1 MIPENRHIIDV
12 RMNKNDLE
20 ILVRGSEEIIPEDSF
35 LEKINGKKK
44 LRVKAGF
51 DPTSPDLH
59 LGHTVLLNKMK
70 LFQDFG
76 HEVIFLIGDFTGL
89 VGDPSGVNETRP
101 VLTEDQL
108 KENAETYKAQ
118 VFKILDP
125 KKTEVRFNS
134 EWMNKVHPSE
144 FIKLLSS
151 YTVAR
156 MLERDD
162 FAKRYK
168 SQQPISIHEFLYPIL
183 QGYDSVELKADIELG
198 GTDQKFNLLLGR
210 EVQKHYGVNQQT
222 IFTVPLLEGL
232 DGVKKMSKSLHNYVA
247 LEDKPDEMFGKL
259 MSISDELMW
268 RYFSLLSFKSSKDIE
283 KLKIAEKEGENP
295 RDIKFLLA
303 EEIVDRFNE
312 GQGKKSKENF
322 IERFQKGNTPENV
335 ENKLIDIEGESEL
348 LTRILKDCDLL
359 KSTSE
364 GMRLIKQGGIKV
376 DGKKI
381 SDDKYKLQKGKESLV
396 QVGKKKIAK
405 IIVN

>member
-1 MIPENRHIIDV
+1 MSKEN
-12 RMNKNDLE
+12 LE
-20 ILVRGSEEIIPEDSF
+20 ILTRGAEEIIPEESF
-35 LEKINGKKK
+35 LKQIKSKKK

-70 LFQDFG
+70 IFQDLG

-101 VLTEDQL
+101 VLTKEQL
-108 KENAETYKAQ
+108 DKNAETYKEQ

-134 EWMNKVHPSE
+134 EWMQNVDPSE
-144 FIKLLSS
+144 FIKMLSS

-162 FAKRYK
+162 FSKRYK

-183 QGYDSVELKADIELG
+183 QGFDSVKLEADIELG

-210 EVQKHYGVNQQT
+210 EVQKHYGQEQQS
-222 IFTVPLLEGL
+222 ILTVPLLEGL
-232 DGVKKMSKSLHNYVA
+232 DGVKKMSKSLGNYIA
-247 LEDKPDEMFGKL
+247 LEDSPDDMFGKV
-259 MSISDELMW
+259 MSISDDLMW
-268 RYFSLLSFKSSKDIE
+268 RYFSLLSFKSSEQISDYKRDIE
-283 KLKIAEKEGENP
+283 EGSNP
-295 RDIKFLLA
+295 RDTKFLLA
-303 EEIVDRFNE
+303 EEIVDRFHE
-312 GQGKKSKENF
+312 GSGQKSKENF
-322 IERFQKGNTPENV
+322 INRFQKGNISQDLEEVVVT
-335 ENKLIDIEGESEL
+335 IESESEL
-348 LTRILKDCDLL
+348 LTRILKESNLL

-364 GMRLIKQGGIKV
+364 ALRLIKQSAIKV
-376 DGKKI
+376 NDEKVSDTKFMLKKGT
-381 SDDKYKLQKGKESLV
+381 SNLV
-396 QVGKKKIAK
+396 LVGKKKAAK

>member
-1 MIPENRHIIDV
+1 MSKEN
-12 RMNKNDLE
+12 LE
-20 ILVRGSEEIIPEDSF
+20 ILTRGAEEIIPEESF
-35 LEKINGKKK
+35 LKQIKSKKK

-70 LFQDFG
+70 IFQDLG

-101 VLTEDQL
+101 VLTKEQL
-108 KENAETYKAQ
+108 DKNAETYKEQ

-134 EWMNKVHPSE
+134 EWMQNVDPTE
-144 FIKLLSS
+144 FIKMLSS

-162 FAKRYK
+162 FSKRYK

-183 QGYDSVELKADIELG
+183 QGFDSVKLEADIELG

-210 EVQKHYGVNQQT
+210 EVQKHYGQEQQS
-222 IFTVPLLEGL
+222 ILTVPLLEGL
-232 DGVKKMSKSLHNYVA
+232 DGVKKMSKSLGNYIA
-247 LEDKPDEMFGKL
+247 LEDSPDDMFGKV
-259 MSISDELMW
+259 MSISDDLMW
-268 RYFSLLSFKSSKDIE
+268 RYFSLLSFKSSEQISDYKRDIE
-283 KLKIAEKEGENP
+283 EGSNP
-295 RDIKFLLA
+295 RDTKFLLA
-303 EEIVDRFNE
+303 EEIVDRFHE
-312 GQGKKSKENF
+312 GLGKKSKENF
-322 IERFQKGNTPENV
+322 INRFQKGNISQDLEEVVVT
-335 ENKLIDIEGESEL
+335 IESESEL
-348 LTRILKDCDLL
+348 LTRILRESNLL

-364 GMRLIKQGGIKV
+364 ALRLIKQSAIKV
-376 DGKKI
+376 NDEKVSDTKFMLKKGT
-381 SDDKYKLQKGKESLV
+381 SNLV
-396 QVGKKKIAK
+396 LVGKKKAAK

>member
-1 MIPENRHIIDV
+1 MSKEN
-12 RMNKNDLE
+12 LE
-20 ILVRGSEEIIPEDSF
+20 ILTRGAEEIIPEESF
-35 LEKINGKKK
+35 LKQIKSKKK

-70 LFQDFG
+70 IFQDLG

-101 VLTEDQL
+101 VLTKEQL
-108 KENAETYKAQ
+108 DKNAETYKEQ

-134 EWMNKVHPSE
+134 EWMQSVDPSE
-144 FIKLLSS
+144 FIKMLSS

-162 FAKRYK
+162 FSKRYK

-183 QGYDSVELKADIELG
+183 QGFDSVKLEADIELG

-210 EVQKHYGVNQQT
+210 EVQKHYGQEQQS
-222 IFTVPLLEGL
+222 ILTVPLLEGL
-232 DGVKKMSKSLHNYVA
+232 DGVKKMSKSLGNYIA
-247 LEDKPDEMFGKL
+247 LEDSPDDMFGKV
-259 MSISDELMW
+259 MSISDDLMW
-268 RYFSLLSFKSSKDIE
+268 RYFSLLSFKSSEQISEYKRDIE
-283 KLKIAEKEGENP
+283 EGSNP
-295 RDIKFLLA
+295 RDTKFLLA
-303 EEIVDRFNE
+303 EEIVDRFHE
-312 GQGKKSKENF
+312 GLGKKSKENF
-322 IERFQKGNTPENV
+322 INRFQKGNISQALEEVVVT
-335 ENKLIDIEGESEL
+335 IESESEL
-348 LTRILKDCDLL
+348 LTRILKESNLL

-364 GMRLIKQGGIKV
+364 ALRLIKQSAIKV
-376 DGKKI
+376 NDEKVSDTKFMLKKGT
-381 SDDKYKLQKGKESLV
+381 SNLV
-396 QVGKKKIAK
+396 LVGKKKAAK

>member
-1 MIPENRHIIDV
+1 MSKEN
-12 RMNKNDLE
+12 LE
-20 ILVRGSEEIIPEDSF
+20 ILTRGAEEIIPEESF
-35 LEKINGKKK
+35 LKQIKSKKK

-70 LFQDFG
+70 IFQDLG

-101 VLTEDQL
+101 VLTKEQL
-108 KENAETYKAQ
+108 DKNAETYKEQ

-134 EWMNKVHPSE
+134 EWMQDVDPSE
-144 FIKLLSS
+144 FIKMLSS

-162 FAKRYK
+162 FSKRYK

-183 QGYDSVELKADIELG
+183 QGFDSVKLEADIELG

-210 EVQKHYGVNQQT
+210 EVQKHYGQEQQS
-222 IFTVPLLEGL
+222 ILTVPLLEGL
-232 DGVKKMSKSLHNYVA
+232 DGVKKMSKSLGNYIA
-247 LEDKPDEMFGKL
+247 LEDSPDDMFGKV
-259 MSISDELMW
+259 MSISDDLMW
-268 RYFSLLSFKSSKDIE
+268 RYFSLLSFKSSEQISEYKRDIE
-283 KLKIAEKEGENP
+283 EGSNP
-295 RDIKFLLA
+295 RDTKFLLA
-303 EEIVDRFNE
+303 EEIVDRFHE
-312 GQGKKSKENF
+312 GLGKKSKENF
-322 IERFQKGNTPENV
+322 INRFQKGNISQDLEEVVVT
-335 ENKLIDIEGESEL
+335 IESESEL
-348 LTRILKDCDLL
+348 LTRILKESNLL

-364 GMRLIKQGGIKV
+364 ALRLIKQSAIKV
-376 DGKKI
+376 NDEKVSDTKFMLKKGT
-381 SDDKYKLQKGKESLV
+381 SNLV
-396 QVGKKKIAK
+396 LVGKKKAAK

>member
-1 MIPENRHIIDV
+1 MSKEN
-12 RMNKNDLE
+12 LE
-20 ILVRGSEEIIPEDSF
+20 ILTRGAEEIIPEESF
-35 LEKINGKKK
+35 LKQIKSKKK

-70 LFQDFG
+70 IFQDLG

-101 VLTEDQL
+101 VLTKEQL
-108 KENAETYKAQ
+108 DKNAETYKEQ

-134 EWMNKVHPSE
+134 EWMQNVDPSE
-144 FIKLLSS
+144 FIKMLSS

-162 FAKRYK
+162 FSKRYK

-183 QGYDSVELKADIELG
+183 QGFDSVKLEADIELG

-210 EVQKHYGVNQQT
+210 EVQKHYGQEQQS
-222 IFTVPLLEGL
+222 ILTVPLLEGL
-232 DGVKKMSKSLHNYVA
+232 DGVKKMSKSLGNYIA
-247 LEDKPDEMFGKL
+247 LEDSPDDMFGKV
-259 MSISDELMW
+259 MSISDDLMW
-268 RYFSLLSFKSSKDIE
+268 RYFSLLSFKSSEQISDYKRDIE
-283 KLKIAEKEGENP
+283 EGSSP
-295 RDIKFLLA
+295 RDTKFLLA
-303 EEIVDRFNE
+303 EEIVDRFHE
-312 GQGKKSKENF
+312 GLGKKSKENF
-322 IERFQKGNTPENV
+322 INRFQKGNISQDLEEVVVT
-335 ENKLIDIEGESEL
+335 IESESEL
-348 LTRILKDCDLL
+348 LTRILKESNLL

-364 GMRLIKQGGIKV
+364 GLRLIKQSAIKV
-376 DGKKI
+376 NDEKVSDTKFMLKKGT
-381 SDDKYKLQKGKESLV
+381 SNLV
-396 QVGKKKIAK
+396 LVGKKKAAK

>member
-1 MIPENRHIIDV
+1 MSKEN
-12 RMNKNDLE
+12 LE
-20 ILVRGSEEIIPEDSF
+20 ILTRGAEEIIPEESF
-35 LEKINGKKK
+35 LKQIKSKKK

-70 LFQDFG
+70 IFQDLG

-101 VLTEDQL
+101 VLTKEQL
-108 KENAETYKAQ
+108 DKNAETYKEQ

-134 EWMNKVHPSE
+134 EWMQSVDPSE
-144 FIKLLSS
+144 FIKMLSS

-162 FAKRYK
+162 FSKRYK

-183 QGYDSVELKADIELG
+183 QGFDSVKLEADIELG

-210 EVQKHYGVNQQT
+210 EVQKHYGQEQQS
-222 IFTVPLLEGL
+222 ILTVPLLEGL
-232 DGVKKMSKSLHNYVA
+232 DGVKKMSKSLGNYIA
-247 LEDKPDEMFGKL
+247 LEDSPDDMFGKV
-259 MSISDELMW
+259 MSISDDLMW
-268 RYFSLLSFKSSKDIE
+268 RYFSLLSFKSSEQISDYKRDIE
-283 KLKIAEKEGENP
+283 EGSNP
-295 RDIKFLLA
+295 RDTKFLLA
-303 EEIVDRFNE
+303 EEIVDRFHE
-312 GQGKKSKENF
+312 GLGKKSKENF
-322 IERFQKGNTPENV
+322 INRFQKGNISQDLEEVVVT
-335 ENKLIDIEGESEL
+335 IESESEL
-348 LTRILKDCDLL
+348 LTRILKESNLL

-364 GMRLIKQGGIKV
+364 ALRLNKQSAIKV
-376 DGKKI
+376 NDEKVSDTKFMLKKGT
-381 SDDKYKLQKGKESLV
+381 SNLV
-396 QVGKKKIAK
+396 LVGKKKAAK